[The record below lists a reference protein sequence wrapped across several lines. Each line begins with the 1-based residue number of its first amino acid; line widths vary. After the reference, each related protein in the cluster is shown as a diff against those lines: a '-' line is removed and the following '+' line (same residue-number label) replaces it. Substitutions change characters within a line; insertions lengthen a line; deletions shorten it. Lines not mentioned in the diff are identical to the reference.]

1 MVIRYTVSDV
11 DNLPKNDLQISHHLS
26 PAIVGIDFGS
36 TNTSVA
42 YNANNQERGIKFKNH
57 RISLL
62 QAGRL
67 ATCKERDLFF
77 FQSKEIE
84 GNSIK
89 SILTLNDQRRLVPG
103 DFDAASR
110 EVSGGMPCFDPSLL
124 PVDSVTENR
133 IFLKCADIGQIQL
146 VHNMKWTTSGDD
158 IANKKAF
165 LRSLMLH
172 IYAQL
177 YTEGC
182 VPEKLNWSYP
192 SSMSNNLVIQY
203 SQIWNDLSKGLSPVK
218 GKDLAICKSNVQLQI
233 TDNPSDGW
241 GNSITDKD
249 NGWDDVN
256 DDTFSWENQDDN
268 GSWEDTTSSNSGSW
282 GKDAVKSTGW
292 GDDISS
298 SDNGWTPISNNRK
311 KVEDLKP
318 DTNEINFDFQTVPKD
333 TCMTEACAVANFMS
347 TQNMNTNPDTLTLCF
362 DVGGST
368 TDISALLFPPNNNGE
383 LAMIKQNSI
392 RFAAQRVTN
401 AAGKDPNLKNVLLD
415 VCRQYEMKIP
425 GLNQGPDKYTCETAP
440 FYFEQVLDRIPN
452 EGLQT
457 LYGALSSSCPILMS
471 VNLYVTGLI
480 IYYAGQITN
489 KLVKVIRTSLGKE
502 IEFYAN
508 NKLKVNVRFAGKGS
522 RIFEWLSTIQF
533 DAAKSY
539 YVNMYMRGI
548 GGKNTAMQLLYGPPA
563 IQLNNRI
570 STDVKYEVSKGLVNA
585 TRPILIP
592 KDSMEAI
599 EILGEDNFIILKASD
614 YQEILLTFDNA
625 ITTQM
630 MAQMGRFF
638 MQKQP
643 QKGFACNKFADFA
656 HLFFQASTQLFELKL
671 TQNDFIAGF
680 KDMNID
686 NYVQN
691 LPEYRRA
698 KQESKDGKFDFVA
711 PIIILEGMKFYD
723 EVLMNKL

>member
-1 MVIRYTVSDV
+1 
-11 DNLPKNDLQISHHLS
+11 
-26 PAIVGIDFGS
+26 
-36 TNTSVA
+36 
-42 YNANNQERGIKFKNH
+42 
-57 RISLL
+57 
-62 QAGRL
+62 
-67 ATCKERDLFF
+67 
-77 FQSKEIE
+77 
-84 GNSIK
+84 
-89 SILTLNDQRRLVPG
+89 
-103 DFDAASR
+103 
-110 EVSGGMPCFDPSLL
+110 
-124 PVDSVTENR
+124 
-133 IFLKCADIGQIQL
+133 
-146 VHNMKWTTSGDD
+146 MKWTTSGDD